1 MAVTIATAFLVRD
14 APWWKVWLAAYA
26 IGGTASQNLFCA
38 QHELSHFLAFKRP
51 IYNRVLSFASNC
63 PLVVPMATAF
73 RKYHQEHHSHLVRRE
88 RERGVFSGFLF
99 AAGAPSKENSAG
111 PQRFLFL
118 TLCPSLAPSPSPSND
133 SLFQGVD
140 GWDVDLPTALEKS
153 AVSNLAAKL
162 AWVFSYL
169 AVYGLRP
176 LVVRPKKPDASDVL
190 CLALVLGFDAGVLYF
205 WGPKSLAYLLAG
217 TLLGGGLHPMAGHLI
232 AEHYCFVSGQET
244 YSYYGPLNALTYNVG
259 FHNEHHDFPQVPQS
273 RLHRL
278 REIAPEFYEP
288 LARHASWCWVIWTF
302 LTDKSVGPW
311 TRIKRER
318 RGEATASVPGVV
330 GEYIASLERQDEEER
345 AGRRRGGRGEN
356 DENAL
361 VGGGGGDKGDAKKPA
376 ASPLTPSSLRKIF
389 SGSRATTRVSARKQA
404 AA

>member
-1 MAVTIATAFLVRD
+1 M
-14 APWWKVWLAAYA
+14 
-26 IGGTASQNLFCA
+26 
-38 QHELSHFLAFKRP
+38 
-51 IYNRVLSFASNC
+51 
-63 PLVVPMATAF
+63 
-73 RKYHQEHHSHLVRRE
+73 
-88 RERGVFSGFLF
+88 
-99 AAGAPSKENSAG
+99 
-111 PQRFLFL
+111 
-118 TLCPSLAPSPSPSND
+118 
-133 SLFQGVD
+133 
-140 GWDVDLPTALEKS
+140 
-153 AVSNLAAKL
+153 SNLAAKL
-162 AWVFSYL
+162 VWVFSYL

-190 CLALVLGFDAGVLYF
+190 CLALVLGFDTGVLYF

-244 YSYYGPLNALTYNVG
+244 YSYYGPLNSLTYNVG
-259 FHNEHHDFPQVPQS
+259 FHNEHHDFPQVPHS

-330 GEYIASLERQDEEER
+330 GEYIASLERQDEEEKR
-345 AGRRRGGRGEN
+345 AGRRRGGRGEK
-356 DENAL
+356 DENAP
-361 VGGGGGDKGDAKKPA
+361 VGGGGGNKGDAKKPA

-389 SGSRATTRVSARKQA
+389 SGSRATTRASARKQA

>member
-1 MAVTIATAFLVRD
+1 
-14 APWWKVWLAAYA
+14 
-26 IGGTASQNLFCA
+26 
-38 QHELSHFLAFKRP
+38 
-51 IYNRVLSFASNC
+51 
-63 PLVVPMATAF
+63 
-73 RKYHQEHHSHLVRRE
+73 
-88 RERGVFSGFLF
+88 
-99 AAGAPSKENSAG
+99 
-111 PQRFLFL
+111 
-118 TLCPSLAPSPSPSND
+118 
-133 SLFQGVD
+133 
-140 GWDVDLPTALEKS
+140 
-153 AVSNLAAKL
+153 VSNLAAKL

-259 FHNEHHDFPQVPQS
+259 FHNEHHDFPQVPHS

-330 GEYIASLERQDEEER
+330 GEYIASLERQDEEEKR

-356 DENAL
+356 DENAP
-361 VGGGGGDKGDAKKPA
+361 VGGGGGNKGDAKKPA

-389 SGSRATTRVSARKQA
+389 SGSRATTRASARKQA
-404 AA
+404 AACGGERARVI